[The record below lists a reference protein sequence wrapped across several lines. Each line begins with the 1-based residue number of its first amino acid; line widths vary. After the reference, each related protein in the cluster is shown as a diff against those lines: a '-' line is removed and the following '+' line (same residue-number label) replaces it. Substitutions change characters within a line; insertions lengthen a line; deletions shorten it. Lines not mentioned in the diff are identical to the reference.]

1 MGKMVGYILDF
12 GFFSSALLALE
23 KNETKHFHLFKFII
37 PLKKPNITVIFS
49 RLQITSMQKNISG
62 KFCPNEA
69 FQLEHYITIN
79 AVIIIKYKYINAL

>member
-12 GFFSSALLALE
+12 GFFSPALLALE
-23 KNETKHFHLFKFII
+23 KNETKHFRLFKFII

-62 KFCPNEA
+62 KFCLNEA
-69 FQLEHYITIN
+69 FQLEHYI
-79 AVIIIKYKYINAL
+79 NALQHSGGLLTMERL

>member
-12 GFFSSALLALE
+12 GFFSPALLALE
-23 KNETKHFHLFKFII
+23 KNETKHFRLFKFII

-62 KFCPNEA
+62 KFCLNEA

>member
-1 MGKMVGYILDF
+1 MVGYILDF
-12 GFFSSALLALE
+12 GFFSPALLALE
-23 KNETKHFHLFKFII
+23 KNETKHFHLFKFTI

-62 KFCPNEA
+62 KFCLNEA